1 MTWAVPTIGGIQ
13 RMTRSLAGAIS
24 LVLLVVVSLAAPMDC
39 ACFPPLWSE
48 PWHARASFAALA
60 TNYPPSTREEYVC
73 CPIDAI
79 ETRVGWPPCLAAHG
93 KQLGEPSSRR
103 RSDPKSTV

>member
-39 ACFPPLWSE
+39 AYFYPYRT
-48 PWHARASFAALA
+48 RAM
-60 TNYPPSTREEYVC
+60 RENE
-73 CPIDAI
+73 
-79 ETRVGWPPCLAAHG
+79 RN
-93 KQLGEPSSRR
+93 RR
-103 RSDPKSTV
+103 PA